1 MEFLFLATAH
11 FLALLSPGP
20 DFFLILQA
28 SLRLPLRC
36 GIAVCGGIAAA
47 NGVYL
52 LCAILGLEIL
62 KDLAWLMEILRY
74 LGAGYLLFLG
84 FMLLKAPFQSLAQPG
99 SENFI
104 GSHNMPRQ
112 FFIGFTSGILNPKNA
127 VFYLSLFTVLVSP
140 QTPLVFRS
148 LYGLW
153 MTLVVFFWDCLVIL
167 VIGRE
172 KVKKRLGRGIF
183 YLEKVAGIM
192 LSAFGLMLP
201 FT

>member
-1 MEFLFLATAH
+1 MEFLLIATAH

-36 GIAVCGGIAAA
+36 GIAISGGIATA
-47 NGVYL
+47 NGIYL
-52 LCAILGLEIL
+52 LCAILGLEML
-62 KDLAWLMEILRY
+62 REMTLLMEILRY

-84 FMLLKAPFQSLAQPG
+84 IMLLRAPVQTLEQRDSR
-99 SENFI
+99 NFI
-104 GSHNMPRQ
+104 GSHSMTRQ
-112 FFIGFTSGILNPKNA
+112 FLIGFTSGILNPKNA

-140 QTPLVFRS
+140 QTPLILRS

-153 MTLVVFFWDCLVIL
+153 MTMVVFSWDCLL
-167 VIGRE
+167 VLVLGRNQ
-172 KVKKRLGRGIF
+172 VRKRLGSGVF
-183 YLEKVAGIM
+183 YLEKAAGIM
-192 LSAFGLMLP
+192 LAAFGLMLP